1 MKILGWAAVAA
12 LVVAG
17 ALAGRAWS
25 SGGGVEAAPGGP
37 AAPSAPSAPAQP
49 SRATPSGDA
58 VPPVGLNVRYLDQD
72 GQVKRLDV
80 RDFPR

>member
-25 SGGGVEAAPGGP
+25 SGAGAEAAPGGP
-37 AAPSAPSAPAQP
+37 AAPSAPARPSHAAPLP
-49 SRATPSGDA
+49 DA
-58 VPPVGLNVRYLDQD
+58 VPPVGLNVRYLDPD
-72 GQVKRLDV
+72 GKVKRLDV

>member
-25 SGGGVEAAPGGP
+25 SGTGAEAAPGRP
-37 AAPSAPSAPAQP
+37 TAPSAPAQP

-58 VPPVGLNVRYLDQD
+58 VPPVGLNVRYLDSD
-72 GQVKRLDV
+72 GKVKRLDV